1 MRCKWPFGPF
11 AFNKLIDRSIDWLID
26 WLIDWFTN
34 RSTVRNDA
42 SWIYKMSN
50 ETAASA
56 FIFLQCV
63 TTMSITIWLGGGV
76 PSAECHLVCSAA
88 AAAAAVQYCWRVVE
102 PLSRLQSVACH
113 RQLPV
118 GPARKGNDRTGRSF
132 TRLSHSYLAASL
144 PAFSSCT
151 CCCRQCRKAVAIM
164 RADGKAATL

>member
-26 WLIDWFTN
+26 WLIDLPIGRQCVMMLVGFTKCPMKLLLLL
-34 RSTVRNDA
+34 S
-42 SWIYKMSN
+42 
-50 ETAASA
+50 
-56 FIFLQCV
+56 FLQCV

-76 PSAECHLVCSAA
+76 PSAECHLVCSA

-151 CCCRQCRKAVAIM
+151 CCCRQCRKAVAIV